1 MKKIILTL
9 VPLALLALWLL
20 PPFNRLANV
29 TWYKAPGVSVAVNPR
44 RHIPDGTYLRM
55 VNLDVVPHKILCVK
69 VSGHMSPRAVAD
81 FDLSPAA
88 FVELAP
94 LSVGRLKRV
103 KWSVIK

>member
-20 PPFNRLANV
+20 QWDHRANV
-29 TWYKAPGVSVAVNPR
+29 TWYKAPGVTVAVNPR

-55 VNLDVVPHKILCVK
+55 VNEDVVPHRILCVK

-94 LSVGRLKRV
+94 LSVGRLKKV